1 MGVALSSVLLF
12 FGTFRVDH
20 PYNHNDITEDVF
32 LRNTVLQAM
41 TSSTL
46 ARVATSVAI
55 ALAAL
60 SLCVIRLRQPVHYL
74 IYPFAA
80 LSVMPVWLIEQ
91 RYYLPAFALFM
102 LFRESSSPG
111 VERAMVIVNGLVA
124 IYLFDGVVR
133 GVFFL

>member
-1 MGVALSSVLLF
+1 
-12 FGTFRVDH
+12 
-20 PYNHNDITEDVF
+20 
-32 LRNTVLQAM
+32 M

-60 SLCVIRLRQPVHYL
+60 SLFVIRLRQPVHYL

-102 LFRESSSPG
+102 AFRESASPS
-111 VERAMVIVNGLVA
+111 VERAMVVMN
-124 IYLFDGVVR
+124 GVVT
-133 GVFFL
+133 L